1 MKNREYYERL
11 ISDSLDR
18 PLSEAEVRELE
29 NAIPAFPELA
39 EFRTELTRQA
49 RLARTLPKLTAG
61 AALKLPPARRQRT
74 GIIRSLWNVRLSVPV
89 PVVAILA
96 LVVIGS
102 VLFGT
107 RTRPVTEKP
116 PVMRQAVSIEYV
128 QVERLKPVKAVL
140 VEQNPKESQRDKEEL

>member
-18 PLSEAEVRELE
+18 PLSEVEVQELE
-29 NAIPAFPELA
+29 NTMPALPELA
-39 EFRTELTRQA
+39 EFKTELIKQA
-49 RLARTLPKLTAG
+49 TLARSLPELSAG
-61 AALKLPPARRQRT
+61 AALKLPSARRDRN
-74 GIIRSLWNVRLSVPV
+74 GIIWSLWNVRFSVPM
-89 PVVAILA
+89 PVAAILA

-107 RTRPVTEKP
+107 RTRPVPEKP
-116 PVMRQAVSIEYV
+116 PVMRQAVSIEYI
-128 QVERLKPVKAVL
+128 QVERMKPVKAVL